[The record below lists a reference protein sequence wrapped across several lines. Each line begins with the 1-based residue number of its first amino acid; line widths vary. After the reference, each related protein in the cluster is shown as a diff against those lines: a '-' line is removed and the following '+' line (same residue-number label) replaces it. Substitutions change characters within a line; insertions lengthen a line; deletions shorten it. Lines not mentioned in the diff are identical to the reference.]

1 MFTNC
6 EAITIYHQ
14 EEIVN
19 HKPIFSRHI
28 IRNVYWE
35 ESIGSHS
42 SGKEMQQNDSV
53 YVCIPAKSVTD
64 YVPVREDLLCRGI
77 VPESLELHEIQTSLH
92 KHTITAVADCRYG
105 SPAVQHIEVSAN

>member
-14 EEIVN
+14 EDIVN
-19 HKPIFSRHI
+19 HKPFFSCHI
-28 IRNVYWE
+28 IQNVYWE
-35 ESIGSHS
+35 ESIGSS
-42 SGKEMQQNDSV
+42 QSGKEMQQSDNI

-64 YVPVREDLLCRGI
+64 YVPVREDILCRGI
-77 VPESLELHEIQTSLH
+77 VPQGMELQEIQKLPN

-105 SPAVQHIEVSAN
+105 SPEVQHIEVRAN